1 MANHNE
7 IGEKGEAIAK
17 EFLEKKGYKILA
29 TNYRYKKNEIDIV
42 AEHRGVLVIVEVK
55 TRQSSYLAGPED
67 TVSKSKQS
75 AIIKC
80 TNAYIIENEIDLETR
95 FDIISIILNQQS
107 RSIDHIEEAFY
118 PLI

>member
-17 EFLEKKGYKILA
+17 SFLEKKGYKILA
-29 TNYRYKKNEIDIV
+29 TNYRFKKYEVDIV
-42 AEHRGVLVIVEVK
+42 AQHEGKLVVVEVK

-67 TVSKSKQS
+67 TVSKTKQS

-80 TNAYIIENEIDLETR
+80 SNAFIIENEIDLETR
-95 FDIISIILNQQS
+95 FDIISIILNQNEK
-107 RSIDHIEEAFY
+107 SIDHIEDAFY
-118 PLI
+118 PLL